1 MKKVKFD
8 KCELDIIASLLD
20 RKIHKINEKE
30 IDEFNLEYREV
41 LQNLLNKVKSI
52 NKEWKFNQ

>member
-8 KCELDIIASLLD
+8 KCELDIISSLLD
-20 RKIHKINEKE
+20 RKIQKINEKE

-41 LQNLLNKVKSI
+41 LQNLLNKIKLI
-52 NKEWKFNQ
+52 NKE

>member
-8 KCELDIIASLLD
+8 KGELDIIASLLD
-20 RKIHKINEKE
+20 RKIQKINEKE

-52 NKEWKFNQ
+52 NKE